1 MKTPSDENDLCR
13 WLDGEMDAAERTTF
27 EKRLASDPVLQSE
40 AESLRKL
47 GQSLRSEV
55 PAPKD
60 IPYPDFF
67 NSQIQMRI
75 AQMEG
80 GSSSSANRETAAG
93 RGRGWLS
100 WLLPLTATAV
110 VAALGLVRLMRD
122 SGPEPT
128 VSGGTSLVLS
138 SYVPDPRIQARS
150 FHSDEAN
157 ATVLVLDGLTS
168 IPADRKVV
176 GHHVHHSE
184 NDAQMAA
191 TTLFSAS
198 GEVLLV
204 LSTDGRNQPRILERT
219 PRG

>member
-1 MKTPSDENDLCR
+1 MKTPSDENDLSR
-13 WLDGEMDAAERTTF
+13 WLDGEMDASERAVF
-27 EKRLASDPVLQSE
+27 EERLAADPVLQSA

-47 GQSLRSEV
+47 GESLRSEV
-55 PAPKD
+55 PAPEE

-75 AQMEG
+75 AQMEEDP
-80 GSSSSANRETAAG
+80 SSSPVCESAAR

-110 VAALGLVRLMRD
+110 VAMLGLSHFMQD
-122 SGPEPT
+122 SESG
-128 VSGGTSLVLS
+128 VQASGGASSVLS

-191 TTLFSAS
+191 TTLFSES

-204 LSTDGRNQPRILERT
+204 LSTDGLNQPRILERT